1 MDNYTRFVYLVD
13 VMPDKL
19 GMKSYKVSWPTLSD
33 LVDII
38 VRMIWLVEFLI
49 NVTTLSSFN
58 ILLFNF
64 RLVLIN
70 TLT

>member
-1 MDNYTRFVYLVD
+1 MDNYSRFVYLVD

-58 ILLFNF
+58 ILFFNF

>member
-1 MDNYTRFVYLVD
+1 MDNYSRLVYLVD

-19 GMKSYKVSWPTLSD
+19 GMKSYKASWLTLSD

-38 VRMIWLVEFLI
+38 VRIFWLVEFLI
-49 NVTTLSSFN
+49 SVTTLSSFN

-64 RLVLIN
+64 R
-70 TLT
+70 

>member
-1 MDNYTRFVYLVD
+1 MDNYSRLVYLVD

>member
-1 MDNYTRFVYLVD
+1 MDNYSRFVYLVD